1 MTLGESPTGPG
12 GVARRTRGLLL
23 TLCAVLAVLLHHE
36 LPDAP
41 VTTMSAPVTTM
52 SASAAHTMPES
63 SSLPAAHSSMGAPA
77 AGVVVHGS
85 GATCPSMAM
94 QLCAAAGVNVV
105 QLTAP
110 PKSPVPD
117 FSVPLAVLTGV
128 DAARSASRAAPDL
141 SLLSLLRI

>member
-1 MTLGESPTGPG
+1 MTVGESPTGPG
-12 GVARRTRGLLL
+12 GAARWTCGLLL

-41 VTTMSAPVTTM
+41 VTTMSA
-52 SASAAHTMPES
+52 SAAHTMPES
-63 SSLPAAHSSMGAPA
+63 SSLPAAHSSTGSPA
-77 AGVVVHGS
+77 AGVVVHDS

-94 QLCAAAGVNVV
+94 HLCTAAGVTVV

-110 PKSPVPD
+110 PKSPAPD
-117 FSVPLAVLTGV
+117 FSLPLAVLTGV
-128 DAARSASRAAPDL
+128 DAARSVSRAAPDV